1 MTSTATGSWV
11 TETEIC
17 LPTARY
23 WDSESYINRETEQQD
38 SNIEDRD
45 SERDSSIYNK
55 IRITVK
61 RKGQKET
68 FNN

>member
-23 WDSESYINRETEQQD
+23 WDSERYNNRETEQQD

-55 IRITVK
+55 IRITDK
-61 RKGQKET
+61 KERSERN
-68 FNN
+68 F